1 MNTLRTMPKPI
12 AWLILAAS
20 AALMIYGLIH

>member
-1 MNTLRTMPKPI
+1 MTAWRNMPKPI